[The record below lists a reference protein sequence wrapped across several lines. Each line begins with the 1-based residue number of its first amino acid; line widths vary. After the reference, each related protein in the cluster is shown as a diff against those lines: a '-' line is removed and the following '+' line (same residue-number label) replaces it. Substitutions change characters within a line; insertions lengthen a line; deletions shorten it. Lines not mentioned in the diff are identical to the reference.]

1 MQRTGRDVRL
11 LSVVDVLEPLS
22 EQELEELAAQCPDIC
37 LEQGE
42 DFYRP
47 REHDGGMFLIKEGRV
62 QVYKLTPMGK
72 QLTLVL
78 LGTLICEA
86 HGPRVLYL
94 EEA

>member
-1 MQRTGRDVRL
+1 
-11 LSVVDVLEPLS
+11 
-22 EQELEELAAQCPDIC
+22 
-37 LEQGE
+37 
-42 DFYRP
+42 
-47 REHDGGMFLIKEGRV
+47 V
-62 QVYKLTPMGK
+62 QAYKLTPMGK